1 MRRSEYESHDL
12 ADFAHVTETAT
23 VGYLGL
29 ATADGYP
36 SVVPLNFVAIAGQ
49 IYFHGAVKG
58 EKYDILKTGPRV
70 TFSATLPY
78 SYIPSHLISPK
89 NACGGTMLYKSV
101 LIKGRAKLVN
111 NSREKVAA
119 LRRLTEKYQPE
130 GGYEPIAPKGDAYQS
145 VLKRTAV
152 FRVDPDQIDVR
163 VNVRQNK
170 SVRYRR
176 RLIARLEERG
186 EPLDLATAEVLKNML
201 DGTER
206 MSP

>member
-1 MRRSEYESHDL
+1 MRRSEYESHDP
-12 ADFAHVTETAT
+12 ADFAHVTATAT

-29 ATADGYP
+29 VTADGYP
-36 SVVPLNFVAIAGQ
+36 RVVPLNFVAVADR

-58 EKYDILKTGPRV
+58 EKYDVLKTGPKV

-78 SYIPSHLISPK
+78 SYIPSYWISPK

-101 LIKGRAKLVN
+101 LIKGQATLVDD
-111 NSREKVAA
+111 SREKVMA

-130 GGYEPIAPKGDAYQS
+130 GGHEPISPKRDAYKS

-152 FRVDPDQIDVR
+152 FRIDPDQIDVR

-186 EPLDLATAEVLKNML
+186 EQLDLATAEVLKNML
-201 DGTER
+201 DR
-206 MSP
+206 AK